1 MWTPPFP
8 PPAAPRADL
17 GGRSTVCAWREFR
30 ERERER
36 EGDVWRE
43 GGREEGEM
51 ERGSGRERERER
63 EREGER
69 QGSIAG
75 PARGSSWSYV
85 GDLHPHCP
93 GAPRR
98 KPAVSHCVWV
108 LLAAVPRQRIPVA
121 TRQGHMLLCLERQ
134 PPSKAHDHVQDGVEG
149 APGTALAP

>member
-1 MWTPPFP
+1 MWAAPLP
-8 PPAAPRADL
+8 PPLQLLVQILVGEA
-17 GGRSTVCAWREFR
+17 EFVHG
-30 ERERER
+30 ENSERER

-43 GGREEGEM
+43 GREAGKM
-51 ERGSGRERERER
+51 ERGSGSDREREIER